1 VGDCVFCAVFIPP
14 LAIVIQHQTRRIQIV
29 LAAIYLDGQPLTAA
43 VFDVIGKDPGIAGYA
58 IARTLDQNPGL
69 VLDALSSL
77 LKLRLISGVDD
88 MRDNFALTA
97 VGFGVREWMAAQM

>member
-1 VGDCVFCAVFIPP
+1 M
-14 LAIVIQHQTRRIQIV
+14 